1 MEGPREPERRN
12 LVVAAA
18 IMLAAAAEARAF
30 GGSAGA
36 ARDVFLPGLLAA
48 QVAIAWWRTTPG
60 IAVAIIITG
69 AILTL
74 SLSQRSGYFG
84 VAAVL
89 AGAALAG
96 AATFWSM
103 RSANGGGRRRCRRLP
118 PPEVRYAPA
127 SARSFSASSRFWSA
141 VIFLNSFSSARR
153 LMTWFQ

>member
-1 MEGPREPERRN
+1 MPGEAERRN

-30 GGSAGA
+30 GGSADAG
-36 ARDVFLPGLLAA
+36 RDLFLAGLLAA
-48 QVAIAWWRTTPG
+48 GVAIAWWRATPG
-60 IAVAIIITG
+60 IAVAVIFTG
-69 AILTL
+69 GVLTL

-84 VAAVL
+84 VAPCWSVPRSP
-89 AGAALAG
+89 AGRPSGACVRRTAA
-96 AATFWSM
+96 
-103 RSANGGGRRRCRRLP
+103 GRRRCRRLP
-118 PPEVRYAPA
+118 PPDVRYEPA